1 MEKKLTTSV
10 EILIFAAMILLFGA
24 KIGNSLLALLGGLLA
39 IGLALFLGWLADRVR
54 RRANQKNPI
63 TTVEATVV
71 SHRVETHRTRSMTTY
86 SYYVTFRPAD
96 GSPNVE
102 FEVSEID
109 FDDYDIGETGPL
121 RYRTWEFLSFNI
133 PDRSG
138 MKPIAPLP
146 EEYEPAPDEITVEV
160 EWEGTKAR
168 MNALKEKLAALWKRV
183 KAQDTEELEA
193 DSAVKKDDGI
203 LTHELDE

>member
-1 MEKKLTTSV
+1 MEKKLTTAV
-10 EILIFAAMILLFGA
+10 EILIFAAVILLLGA
-24 KIGNSLLALLGGLLA
+24 RIGGSLLALLGGSLA
-39 IGLALFLGWLADRVR
+39 IGLALFLGWVAECAR
-54 RRANQKNPI
+54 RKENQKNPI

-71 SHRVETHRTRSMTTY
+71 SHRVETHRSRSMTTY
-86 SYYVTFRPAD
+86 NYYVTFRPED

-109 FDDYDIGETGPL
+109 FDDFDIGETGPL

-133 PDRSG
+133 PDRSD

-160 EWEGTKAR
+160 DWEGTKAR
-168 MNALKEKLAALWKRV
+168 MNALKEKLVGLWARV
-183 KAQDTEELEA
+183 KAQDPEELEE
-193 DSAVKKDDGI
+193 DSAVEKDDGI

>member
-1 MEKKLTTSV
+1 MEKKLTTAV
-10 EILIFAAMILLFGA
+10 EILVFVAMILLFGA
-24 KIGNSLLALLGGLLA
+24 RFAGDLLGLLGGSLL
-39 IGLALFLGWLADRVR
+39 IGLAVFLGWLADRVR
-54 RRANQKNPI
+54 RKENQKKPI
-63 TTVEATVV
+63 TTVEATVIG
-71 SHRVETHRTRSMTTY
+71 HRVETHRSRSMTTY
-86 SYYVTFRPAD
+86 NYYVTFSPAD

-133 PDRSG
+133 PDRSD
-138 MKPIAPLP
+138 MKPLAPLP

-160 EWEGTKAR
+160 DWAGTKAR
-168 MNALKEKLAALWKRV
+168 MNALKEKIAALWKRV
-183 KAQDTEELEA
+183 KAQDPEGLDA
-193 DSAVKKDDGI
+193 DSAVEKADGI